1 MPKYAFKFIAGK
13 YQDGEYPIP
22 DAGELFV
29 GRAADVEIVLVE
41 DMVSRRHA
49 KLVVHNGNMTLSDLG
64 STNGTFV
71 NGEKITTLV
80 VHQDDR
86 VMVGTSIF
94 KIISLETADAVA
106 PADADELRAMLT
118 KLGDRGQATN
128 RSMSGELSEVPLP
141 DLLQLFATNK
151 RTGTLKVDCGDSR
164 YGTVELYVKAGA
176 LEHLQA
182 DNLPTLPPQKVL
194 CRLMTLTNGKF
205 EFVSNALPEPL
216 PKTFENTLENL
227 LIEATRLNDETSRA
241 LQAMP
246 ACGQGFALT
255 VPLQAPLVALKPEV
269 LATLQQAINLGTVD
283 DVLDATA
290 ASDEAAVQHLTT
302 LLKGRYL
309 TAKT

>member
-22 DAGELFV
+22 EAGELII

-49 KLVVHNGNMTLSDLG
+49 KLVVHNNNMTLSDLG
-64 STNGTFV
+64 STNGTYV

-80 VHQDDR
+80 VHLDDR

-94 KIISLETADAVA
+94 KIIPLETAESQIPVD
-106 PADADELRAMLT
+106 PAQLRANLME
-118 KLGDRGQATN
+118 LGDRGQATS
-128 RSMSGELSEVPLP
+128 RSMSGDLAEVPLP

-151 RTGTLKVDCGDSR
+151 RTGTLKVEYTESR
-164 YGTVELYVKAGA
+164 YGTVALYIKAGA

-182 DNLPTLPPQKVL
+182 DALPTLPPQKVL

-205 EFVSNALPEPL
+205 EFVGNELPPQL

-227 LIEATRLNDETSRA
+227 LIEATRLNDETRRA
-241 LQAMP
+241 LQSMP
-246 ACGQGFALT
+246 ACGQGFFLT
-255 VPLQAPLVALKPEV
+255 RPLQSPLSALKPEQ
-269 LATLQQAINLGTVD
+269 LATLQQAINLGDVD
-283 DVLDATA
+283 EVLDATA
-290 ASDEAAVQHLTT
+290 LSDEAAVQHLTH
-302 LLKGRYL
+302 LLKERYL